1 VTDNAF
7 LCIQNRPTVDY
18 ARNFGEVTDNAFFCV
33 PIQKRPPADY
43 ALHLESIKVAD
54 YAFPHVQKRPN
65 VHLLQRGKCIIAPGG
80 PSGACQKA
88 HSEP

>member
-1 VTDNAF
+1 M
-7 LCIQNRPTVDY
+7 
-18 ARNFGEVTDNAFFCV
+18 TDNAFFVCLY
-33 PIQKRPPADY
+33 RRGPPADY
-43 ALHLESIKVAD
+43 ALHLESVKMAD

-80 PSGACQKA
+80 PSGGCQKA